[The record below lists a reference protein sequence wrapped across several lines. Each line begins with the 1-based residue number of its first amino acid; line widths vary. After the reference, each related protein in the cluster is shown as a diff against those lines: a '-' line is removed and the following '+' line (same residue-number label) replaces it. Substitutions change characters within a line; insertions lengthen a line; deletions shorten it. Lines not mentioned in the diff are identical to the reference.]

1 MSSADEKS
9 TANFK
14 PGIRSPTCYA
24 NNKSALK
31 LFAYRNSE
39 LRWKIQKRAAFLEK
53 DRLNQK

>member
-9 TANFK
+9 TANLK
-14 PGIRSPTCYA
+14 RTIRSPTCSA
-24 NNKSALK
+24 SNKSALK

-53 DRLNQK
+53 DRLNKK